1 MQRRYNLLKVP
12 EPFCGLGAGGGVT
25 GAGGG
30 VDGLACWKKLN
41 AGGAAFFFTS
51 GFFSSTTGAGG
62 GAGLALLVPKK
73 SMVMEER
80 EIVTY
85 VRATRSQGRGKKIPP
100 PGYPQ
105 REREKKSHI
114 TRLHTFTHE
123 TILTRTYQ

>member
-85 VRATRSQGRGKKIPP
+85 VRATRVGDRGKKDTSR
-100 PGYPQ
+100 YPQ
-105 REREKKSHI
+105 RERELKQ
-114 TRLHTFTHE
+114 
-123 TILTRTYQ
+123 Y